1 VSDQPFDDARG
12 GAQAAWRDRVLLR
25 ILSEPMGALG
35 IFLVALIVLGA
46 LLADFTGYSPVRLA
60 ARDRFLEPSLIHLLG
75 TDHLGRDLFTR
86 VLHGARIALG
96 VAFVAT
102 GISFMGGLVLGMIAG
117 YGPRW
122 LDSFL
127 LLVFDSLRSFPTV
140 MLALALVT
148 LTGPSLGAVILV
160 VVIANLPSYARV
172 ARAQTMSLKGTE
184 FVLSAR
190 SLGAR
195 TWRILAVHIMPNLVG
210 PLLIIVAMDIPVVIT
225 IEAGMSFLGLGVRP
239 PTPSWGSILNDGY
252 AYIRESSWP
261 ALAGGLPII
270 IATLG
275 FTFLGETLRDHLDP
289 RLRRDG

>member
-1 VSDQPFDDARG
+1 VSDQPFDSAHLEP
-12 GAQAAWRDRVLLR
+12 GAGRRDGTLMR
-25 ILSEPMGALG
+25 ILGEPMGALG
-35 IFLVALIVLGA
+35 VILVALIVLGA
-46 LLADFTGYSPVRLA
+46 LGADLTGYSPVKLA
-60 ARDRFLEPSLIHLLG
+60 MRERFAEPSLSHLLG

-86 VLHGARIALG
+86 VLHGARIALW
-96 VAFVAT
+96 VAFLAT
-102 GISFMGGLVLGMIAG
+102 GISFVGGLVLGMIAG
-117 YGPRW
+117 YGPRR
-122 LDSFL
+122 LDSLL

-172 ARAQTMSLKGTE
+172 VRAQTMSLKSTE

-195 TWRILAVHIMPNLVG
+195 PWRILAVHIMPNLVG

-252 AYIRESSWP
+252 AFIRESSWP
-261 ALAGGLPII
+261 AIAGGLPII

-289 RLRRDG
+289 RLRQDG